1 MLCLGDVLLHP
12 WSLVFPPSIHT
23 NLFQALKKPKLSIPA
38 LKVGLVIEAR
48 YEGGAKFLAGKIKG
62 VNPDGTY
69 EVEYQNGDVEQDVK
83 KRLIRIPGAD
93 TKTKSQ
99 IPQKYAYAMRP
110 DELQFVPGQL
120 KGGRRQW
127 EHFKEW
133 GYNINKKG
141 EATST
146 VKTSRMSQPESE
158 ELRSLKLQMR
168 VRSMVKEGC
177 VVLCLETALKYV
189 TNGSKWSPHTNSL
202 KSPAGKVGA

>member
-1 MLCLGDVLLHP
+1 M
-12 WSLVFPPSIHT
+12 
-23 NLFQALKKPKLSIPA
+23 PA
-38 LKVGLVIEAR
+38 LKVGLAIEAR
-48 YEGGAKFLAGKIKG
+48 YEGGAKFLAGKITQA
-62 VNPDGTY
+62 NPDGTY

-83 KRLIRIPGAD
+83 KRMIRIPGANI
-93 TKTKSQ
+93 KTKSQ

-120 KGGRRQW
+120 KGGRRHW

-158 ELRSLKLQMR
+158 ELRSLKLKMR
-168 VRSMVKEGC
+168 VRSLVENGC
-177 VVLCLETALKYV
+177 VVLCSEICDT
-189 TNGSKWSPHTNSL
+189 
-202 KSPAGKVGA
+202 